1 MMVDTGTDP
10 LTYKSDQAVRA
21 AGKICNS
28 HGNDDDDD
36 DDDESAHYCERGLA
50 MVPAGMPGM

>member
-1 MMVDTGTDP
+1 MMVDTGTGP
-10 LTYKSDQAVRA
+10 LTYKSDQAVMA

-28 HGNDDDDD
+28 HGNDDDD
-36 DDDESAHYCERGLA
+36 ESAHYGERGLA